1 MTGRRRERGAVAVEA
16 ALVTPLVLA
25 LIFGIIES
33 AFLMKDVLAAS
44 SAVRAGVRI
53 ASAQPRTTDF
63 AQAAANEV
71 AKRSEAINK
80 NAIEQLW
87 VYKVAADSDKPIGR
101 QLQRLHRLRQ
111 VRLERQCLRQGVRHA
126 GLPPTRTPARVRW
139 AARRTASGST
149 SRSSTQAF
157 TGLVFNTIDD
167 LGEQHPEPGTDPR
180 SERLQA
186 VTSPVSGVPRRRR
199 PAARPG

>member
-87 VYKVAADSDKPIGR
+87 VYKVAAGSDKPIGGSFSGCTVCVTFAWNGSAFVKASDTWAPADQNACPGWAGR
-101 QLQRLHRLRQ
+101 PAGPHR
-111 VRLERQCLRQGVRHA
+111 
-126 GLPPTRTPARVRW
+126 GLPQ
-139 AARRTASGST
+139 G
-149 SRSSTQAF
+149 QAP
-157 TGLVFNTIDD
+157 GVHRAGVQHDRD

-180 SERLQA
+180 GEGCK
-186 VTSPVSGVPRRRR
+186 P
-199 PAARPG
+199 